1 MSHRTTA
8 YAACAVALSSTGNV
22 IQLLPAGTFRA
33 KDGRPDDVDAWTL
46 DEQSAGVLIAASS
59 VQGRLVI
66 DYEHQ
71 SLNSQANGQ
80 PAPAAGWFSRMEWR
94 EGEGLFA
101 VDVEWTDKASQMI
114 KAGEYRYLSPVIDYD
129 KSTGV
134 VTKLV
139 SAALTNN
146 PALDGMEEVTA
157 LSANPANARPDTGTP
172 EGVAELLRIS
182 HELMESL
189 KSKTE
194 EVKETR
200 SELVA
205 LRNQI
210 DSDRLEALIDEAL
223 SEARLLPVHVDA
235 ARKLGRADLAS
246 LKALLDRPP
255 IVPALLGMQSERL
268 RALGHEPGSASA
280 TAGLSAEELHVCA
293 LSGRDPKEFAALKR
307 RFVSEDTGLTD

>member
-46 DEQSAGVLIAASS
+46 DAHSAGVLIAGSS

-71 SLNSQANGQ
+71 SLNTQANGQ

-101 VDVEWTDKASQMI
+101 LDVEWTDKASQMI
-114 KAGEYRYLSPVIDYD
+114 KAGEYRYLSPVIGYD
-129 KSTGV
+129 RSTGA

-139 SAALTNN
+139 SAGLTNS

-157 LSANPANARPDTGTP
+157 LSATPASVRADASAP
-172 EGVAELLRIS
+172 EDVAELLRIS
-182 HELMESL
+182 RELTESL
-189 KSKTE
+189 KSKAE

-200 SELVA
+200 SELTA
-205 LRNQI
+205 LRNRI
-210 DSDRLEALIDEAL
+210 DSERLEALIDEAL

-235 ARKLGRADLAS
+235 ARKLGQTDFAS

-268 RALGHEPGSASA
+268 RALGHEPGSTDQA
-280 TAGLSAEELHVCA
+280 AGLSAEELHVCA
-293 LSGRDPKEFAALKR
+293 LAGRTPKEFAALKR
-307 RFVSEDTGLTD
+307 RFVDEQTGHTD